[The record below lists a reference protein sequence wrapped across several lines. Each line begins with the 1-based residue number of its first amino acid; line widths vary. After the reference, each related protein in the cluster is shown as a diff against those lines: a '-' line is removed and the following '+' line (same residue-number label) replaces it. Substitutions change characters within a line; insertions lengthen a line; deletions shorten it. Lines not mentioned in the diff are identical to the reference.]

1 MRRVSALVL
10 AAALWSC
17 GEALDELTPYVA
29 ELQKMDQYNETLS
42 RYAGYLKNPALERQ
56 ARDIGEVMAKYQAG
70 MEAFGQTKNKYIKSG
85 HNLIK
90 RALARGQKQIV
101 EPDFPTFTVSA
112 QKQINLIKESVQ
124 THHKT
129 LKKLWE
135 EAGKTEPFPIVWPE

>member
-17 GEALDELTPYVA
+17 GEARDELTPYLA
-29 ELQKMDQYNETLS
+29 ELKEMDQYNETLS

-56 ARDIGEVMAKYQAG
+56 ARDIREVMAKYQAD
-70 MEAFGQTKNKYIKSG
+70 METFGKTKDKYIKSG

-101 EPDFPTFTVSA
+101 EPDFPTFTISA
-112 QKQINLIKESVQ
+112 QKQIALIKETVQ
-124 THHKT
+124 THHST
-129 LKKLWE
+129 LTKLWE
-135 EAGKTEPFPIVWPE
+135 EAGKTEPFPLKWPE